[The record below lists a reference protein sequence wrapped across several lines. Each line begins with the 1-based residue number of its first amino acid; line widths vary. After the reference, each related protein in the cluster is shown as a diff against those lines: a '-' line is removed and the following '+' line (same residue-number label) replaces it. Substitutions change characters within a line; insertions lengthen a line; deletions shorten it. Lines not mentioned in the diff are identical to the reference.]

1 MIVAG
6 ILGAEASFWVV
17 LGAALLARYVAR
29 WTRLSTVLLLAL
41 PLIDVALLGFVTA
54 ELAGGA
60 TPEQSHALAAS
71 YLGFTVAFGHP
82 LVRWADARFAHRFA
96 GGPAPDKPP
105 KGSAAQVR
113 ALWIEWLRVVLAA
126 AISVAILAF
135 LALVVRR
142 EPLPRSIDEAAL
154 GPLWAQMFLLGLVV
168 VGWLLAGPA
177 FARRTP

>member
-1 MIVAG
+1 MDRVA
-6 ILGAEASFWVV
+6 A
-17 LGAALLARYVAR
+17 
-29 WTRLSTVLLLAL
+29 
-41 PLIDVALLGFVTA
+41 
-54 ELAGGA
+54 
-60 TPEQSHALAAS
+60 
-71 YLGFTVAFGHP
+71 
-82 LVRWADARFAHRFA
+82 
-96 GGPAPDKPP
+96 
-105 KGSAAQVR
+105 
-113 ALWIEWLRVVLAA
+113 VVLAA